1 MTLRFTL
8 LISLVLIGL
17 STSAQIFYRTG
28 SDENIE
34 TEPIFGILLAGGQ
47 TDNDDGM
54 AWLAELANGGDVV
67 VLRANDSDGYNNY
80 IFSGLGVQVN
90 SVTSIVIQ
98 SQEEAN
104 NPDVCDAVENAE
116 LIFIAGGN
124 QWNYYSHWM
133 ETCLQGA
140 LNAHVNEKSAPI
152 GGTSAGLAVLG
163 EVAFI
168 AENGSVWS
176 QEALSN
182 PYHFRVTLA
191 NDFLD
196 LPFMQEIVTD
206 SHYDDIYGDGNNRHG
221 RHFAFMARMITD
233 WAMDAKGIGV
243 EEYTAVA
250 VDENGLARVFG
261 HPSYD
266 DYAYFLKANH
276 EPEVCEDG
284 QPLTWYHE
292 KKAVSVYKLK
302 GDFSGSGTFDL
313 TNWQNGEGGDWFY
326 WYAQNGN
333 LGYAAEVTFEIIG
346 DIPGTLEVESDGMFL
361 TSGDAALLG
370 APVGFF
376 ADPEEGNR
384 VKQWILNGE
393 VQNEI
398 SQLFVVS
405 NLQNKIHVQVEFMEI
420 PAGTH
425 MVSFYPIGENGSL
438 SASADGEGILN
449 GASVNAGTNILFVA
463 LPDDGYGVKEWKL
476 NGNIILDENNEPL
489 AEPEYL
495 FENLESDI
503 TITVEFAE
511 TDPAS
516 DDGIFLTWDVAST
529 ANTPQYRE
537 EYYSVWISTEG
548 AQHQDFTMIF
558 DETLDSNIE
567 NWIYQARSIN
577 ISEYAE
583 QQVYIAFRHHESTDK
598 DRIMINNVK
607 IQINYEDPEEE
618 PFVIL
623 DEDFQDGLEEAQGG
637 DIDPAWLPD
646 GWAAIDLDGDGHNW
660 YFATFEGDSYMLSR
674 SWISNSALTP
684 DNWLITPPVIL
695 SDDPSSVQTILQL
708 PEEHLLNLYPNPAS
722 FMLTLKNK
730 STRGI
735 EKWEI
740 YATDGRKLMQS
751 ISGFRNSAVID
762 IAPLQPGLYLI
773 QVYFDDQNT
782 GTIRFIKN
790 H

>member
-1 MTLRFTL
+1 MKLRFTL
-8 LISLVLIGL
+8 LILFFLIGL
-17 STSAQIFYRTG
+17 STYSQIFYRTG

-34 TEPIFGILLAGGQ
+34 TEPTFGILLAGGQ

-80 IFSGLGVQVN
+80 IYSGLGVQVN
-90 SVTSIVIQ
+90 SVTTIVIQ
-98 SQEEAN
+98 SQEQAS
-104 NPDVCDAVENAE
+104 NPAVCAAVENAE
-116 LIFIAGGN
+116 MIFIAGGN
-124 QWNYYSHWM
+124 QWNYYNHWM
-133 ETCLQGA
+133 GTCLQTA
-140 LNAHVNEKSAPI
+140 INNHVNEKSAPI

-196 LPFMQEIVTD
+196 VPFMQEIVTD

-233 WAMDAKGIGV
+233 WGMDAKGIGV
-243 EEYTAVA
+243 DEYTAVA

-266 DYAYFLKANH
+266 DYAYFLKANYD
-276 EPEVCEDG
+276 PEICEDG

-302 GDFSGSGTFDL
+302 GDFAGSGTFDL
-313 TNWQNGEGGDWFY
+313 TTWQDGEGGDWFY

-333 LGYAAEVTFEIIG
+333 LDYAAEVTFEIIG
-346 DIPGTLEVESDGMFL
+346 DIPGTLEVESDGILL

-370 APVGFF
+370 APVGFY
-376 ADPEEGNR
+376 AYPEEGNR

-425 MVSFYPIGENGSL
+425 MVSFYPVGENGSL
-438 SASADGEGILN
+438 GASANGEEILN
-449 GASVNAGTNILFVA
+449 GESIDTGSDILFTA
-463 LPDDGYGVKEWKL
+463 QPDDGYGVMVWKL
-476 NGNIILDENNEPL
+476 NGSNILGENNEPFTGL
-489 AEPEYL
+489 EYL
-495 FENLESDI
+495 YENLESDI
-503 TITVEFAE
+503 TVTVEFSE
-511 TDPAS
+511 TDPVSEA
-516 DDGIFLTWDVAST
+516 GIFLMWDVAST
-529 ANTPQYRE
+529 ASTPQYRE

-548 AQHQDFTMIF
+548 TQPQDFAMIF
-558 DETLDSNIE
+558 DETLSREIA
-567 NWIYQARSIN
+567 NWVYQARSLD
-577 ISEYAE
+577 ISEYAG
-583 QQVYIAFRHHESTDK
+583 QQVYVGFRHHESTDK
-598 DRIMINNVK
+598 DRIMINNVT

-623 DEDFQDGLEEAQGG
+623 GEDFQGGIDEAQGG
-637 DIDPAWLPD
+637 DIDPGWLPD
-646 GWAAIDLDGDGHNW
+646 GWITIDLDGDGHNW
-660 YFATFEGDSYMLSR
+660 YYAEFEGDGYMLSR
-674 SWISNSALTP
+674 SWLNPGPLTP
-684 DNWLITPPVIL
+684 DNWLIAPRVVL
-695 SDDPSSVQTILQL
+695 SDDPSSVFSIENVIET
-708 PEEHLLNLYPNPAS
+708 HSVNLYPNPVS
-722 FMLTLKNK
+722 SLLTLENK
-730 STRGI
+730 SSKNI

-740 YATDGRKLMQS
+740 YTTDGRSLMQNN
-751 ISGFRNSAVID
+751 SGFRTSAHID
-762 IAPLQPGLYLI
+762 IVPLKPGVYLL
-773 QVYFDDQNT
+773 QFYFEDQST
-782 GTIRFIKN
+782 GTLRFIKK
-790 H
+790 